1 VTCRGPPVV
10 SGSRLTNRGETDGF
24 VRLLTAAFIFG
35 SPSPTLLTSVKAIRK
50 EPLRRIAHRRAC
62 DVPARSVSKATG
74 AALKSRKLAAALIPA
89 VSEVE
94 RSCDGYK
101 EFPKSV

>member
-1 VTCRGPPVV
+1 VTCRGPLVV
-10 SGSRLTNRGETDGF
+10 SGSRLTNRDETDGF
-24 VRLLTAAFIFG
+24 VRLLSAAFGRSLRDG
-35 SPSPTLLTSVKAIRK
+35 SLTD
-50 EPLRRIAHRRAC
+50 AC

-74 AALKSRKLAAALIPA
+74 AALKSRKLAAALILA

-101 EFPKSV
+101 ECPKSV